1 MAFDGRLY
9 GIPNSLFSKSNVRSN
24 HGTNAVQVI
33 EIIKT
38 PEIYDGKKQ

>member
-33 EIIKT
+33 EIGNNQDTRNI
-38 PEIYDGKKQ
+38 